1 MYGDSAIKVGVLL
14 RGLGASVLLCLV
26 SACASAPPSSS
37 PFAPAS
43 QAPSAE
49 MQTASMAPRKDK
61 GDGIGGTGLRPNPHG
76 DGIGGTGIVGTI
88 SGFGSILV
96 NGLKLEF
103 NHSTT
108 VESDGKP
115 TALDELRVGQVI
127 QGVAHT
133 VDGKLHLE
141 RLEIQHAVSG
151 PISTIDYATETM
163 TVLGQ
168 KVKLNLGGDAAA
180 VEAFK
185 TLQKGDMV
193 SISGLRQADGTVV
206 ATRVDQRRNDG
217 RIVVRGDVTSVT
229 ATSVRI
235 GDLDIP
241 MGTATIMTL
250 PQTGGR
256 VYASGRMINGQFVAD
271 VIGGLPVQP
280 FGADVTDVS
289 LEGYAP
295 PAGQPLK
302 LNGMTVD
309 GASLPAGVTPND
321 RIVVMGHVDVNG
333 HVDATSITKGRTV
346 VSLLQA
352 RGSKRPMWERV
363 ERPERVRP
371 PERPERPE
379 QAVKPEKPERPVIER
394 PTATS

>member
-1 MYGDSAIKVGVLL
+1 M
-14 RGLGASVLLCLV
+14 
-26 SACASAPPSSS
+26 
-37 PFAPAS
+37 
-43 QAPSAE
+43 
-49 MQTASMAPRKDK
+49 
-61 GDGIGGTGLRPNPHG
+61 
-76 DGIGGTGIVGTI
+76 
-88 SGFGSILV
+88 
-96 NGLKLEF
+96 
-103 NHSTT
+103 
-108 VESDGKP
+108 
-115 TALDELRVGQVI
+115 
-127 QGVAHT
+127 
-133 VDGKLHLE
+133 
-141 RLEIQHAVSG
+141 
-151 PISTIDYATETM
+151 
-163 TVLGQ
+163 
-168 KVKLNLGGDAAA
+168 
-180 VEAFK
+180 
-185 TLQKGDMV
+185 
-193 SISGLRQADGTVV
+193 
-206 ATRVDQRRNDG
+206 
-217 RIVVRGDVTSVT
+217 T